1 MYVFMYFDPDTIPV
15 EDHFTDAK
23 KMETYKKI
31 SAAGTVQKYFI
42 GFSYIISRDYELD
55 QRCNDTELSKN

>member
-42 GFSYIISRDYELD
+42 GFSYISSRDM
-55 QRCNDTELSKN
+55 S